1 MYFMKREILLSVLL
15 CLTTLSVLAQDAR
28 RFTIN
33 GHLTDID
40 SKEPMEHVSVQLF
53 TAADSAFVGGTVSN
67 ERGNF
72 SVDVPTVGTFRLR
85 ISFVGYQTVERE
97 LTLRR
102 AENMDLGNIR
112 MATDDRLLKEAV
124 VSANVAQVVVK
135 KDTLLYNPEAF
146 RTPEG
151 LAVEELIKRLPGAD
165 IDEDG
170 NITINGKVVQK
181 ILVDGKEFMLG
192 DIETALKNIPV
203 SIIQN
208 VKYYDQQSDQSRIT
222 GIDDGEKETV
232 LDFTIKKGMNRGYMT
247 NVDIAG
253 GTEDRYAMRGSGSSF
268 TDKTRIMLVGN
279 ANNKEE
285 NAGWWNRRGL
295 NSNKMLGLN
304 LNYDDGK
311 KWKADFGARWNHRN
325 GDNRNENSSENF
337 YSQDYRTFS
346 NSRSVSLSRN
356 NNWNGNLRVE
366 WRPDTLTNIMLRANG
381 SYGTNDGTSTS
392 LSATFNDDPY
402 LYGNDPLDV
411 DQILAMNDQKL
422 AVNKNERANLSYG
435 RNQNV
440 WGMLQFY
447 RRLNPNGRNITLRV
461 EGSAGDNKQRN
472 ASNNE
477 VHLFLKQNQAGLDS
491 TYFTAR
497 YNETP
502 SKNKGYVLNTS
513 YTEPLWKGAHLT
525 ASYELRYNQNKSDRK
540 TFDFS
545 HEPEDVFAGIV
556 PVYRDWDS

>member
-1 MYFMKREILLSVLL
+1 
-15 CLTTLSVLAQDAR
+15 
-28 RFTIN
+28 
-33 GHLTDID
+33 
-40 SKEPMEHVSVQLF
+40 MEHVSVQLF
-53 TAADSAFVGGTVSN
+53 TVVDSAFVGGTVSN

-72 SVDVPTVGTFRLR
+72 SVDVPSVGTFRLK
-85 ISFVGYQTVERE
+85 ISFVGYQTIERE
-97 LTLRR
+97 VTLRR
-102 AENMDLGNIR
+102 EQNMDLGNIR
-112 MATDDRLLKEAV
+112 METDDKLLKEAV
-124 VSANVAQVVVK
+124 VSANAAQVVVK

-151 LAVEELIKRLPGAD
+151 SAIEELIKRLPGAD

-192 DIETALKNIPV
+192 DVETALKNIPV

-247 NVDIAG
+247 NFDIAG
-253 GTEDRYAMRGSGSSF
+253 GTEDRYAMRGMGSSF
-268 TDKTRIMLVGN
+268 TDKMRLVLMGN

-295 NSNKMLGLN
+295 NTSKMLGTN
-304 LNYDDGK
+304 MNYDDGEK
-311 KWKADFGARWNHRN
+311 LKVDLSVRWNHRN
-325 GDNRNENSSENF
+325 GDNRNKNARENF

-346 NSRSVSLSRN
+346 NSTSVNLTRN

-366 WRPDTLTNIMLRANG
+366 WKPDTLSNIMLRANG
-381 SYGTNDGTSTS
+381 SSGTNDGTTTS
-392 LSATFNDDPY
+392 LSATFSDDPY
-402 LYGNDPLDV
+402 LYTNDPLTD
-411 DQILAMNDQKL
+411 DAITQMNQQRL
-422 AVNKNERANLSYG
+422 AVNRNDQANLSYG
-435 RNQNV
+435 RNRNI

-447 RRLNPNGRNITLRV
+447 RRLNPKGRNITLRV
-461 EGSAGDNKQRN
+461 EGSAGDNRQKN

-477 VHLFLKQNQAGLDS
+477 VHLFLKQNQEGQDS

-502 SKNKGYVLNTS
+502 SDNKGYVLNS
-513 YTEPLWKGAHLT
+513 
-525 ASYELRYNQNKSDRK
+525 S
-540 TFDFS
+540 
-545 HEPEDVFAGIV
+545 
-556 PVYRDWDS
+556 